1 MPAGSMRLLGG
12 YLDGMRHRHTK
23 EQSPMPAAKDAIT
36 IEAQLL
42 KRIDRLVAQRKFPN
56 RSRAIQ
62 EAVRDKLD
70 RLERGRLARECAKLN
85 RSAEQ
90 RMADEGLAAD
100 FEEWPEF

>member
-1 MPAGSMRLLGG
+1 
-12 YLDGMRHRHTK
+12 
-23 EQSPMPAAKDAIT
+23 MPAAKVAIT
-36 IEAQLL
+36 IEEQLL

-70 RLERGRLARECAKLN
+70 RLERGRLARECAKLSS
-85 RSAEQ
+85 SAEQ
-90 RMADEGLAAD
+90 RMADEGLAED